1 MFAKHRGRTALAV
14 SQQDLHHW
22 IVQLLIRRLGQEQV
36 VEVLLVRS
44 CVDYTVA
51 HRHPV
56 HVAVP
61 TKQGSDFGHASVDL
75 LLVFDRHSD
84 HFLDFLLVLRPFV
97 VV

>member
-1 MFAKHRGRTALAV
+1 MLAEHRSRTALPV

-22 IVQLLIRRLGQEQV
+22 IVHLLIRRLGQEQV

-61 TKQGSDFGHASVDL
+61 TKQGSDFRHASVNL

-84 HFLDFLLVLRPFV
+84 HLLDFLLVLRPLIV
-97 VV
+97 V